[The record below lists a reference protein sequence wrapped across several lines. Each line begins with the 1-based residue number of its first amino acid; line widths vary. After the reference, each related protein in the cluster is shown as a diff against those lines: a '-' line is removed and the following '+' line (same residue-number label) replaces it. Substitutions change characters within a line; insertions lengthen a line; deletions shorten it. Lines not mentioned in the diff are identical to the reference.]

1 MAKKIKASSCPDAS
15 GGLGSIEK
23 LKQVQLDE
31 KFNNENMKL
40 WDKGI
45 SIDRQIEKFTVGN
58 DRELDMYLAEYDLQ
72 ASEAHAKMLGKVGI
86 LKQEE
91 VAAIL
96 KELEVLKDQLEKGE
110 FEIEEDFEDVH
121 SKIEYELT
129 RKLGDTGKKIHTAR
143 SRNDQVLVAQQLYFK
158 NNLKQ
163 ISGKTTTLIEVLLDL
178 AERHKEKVLPGYT
191 HLQVAMPSSFG
202 LWFSAYAE
210 LMIDDLYL
218 LEAGL
223 RIVDQN
229 PLGSAAGYGSSFPID
244 REFTTAELGF
254 ATQKYNVVAAQ
265 MSRGKCERT
274 VTSNISSLANTL
286 SRFAMDIC
294 LYMSQNFDFIS
305 FPDELT
311 TGSSIMPHKKNPDV
325 FELVRGKCNK
335 LQAIANEMILITN
348 NLPSGYHRDFQL
360 IKENSIYAVEN
371 IKEILDV
378 FTHAIAQ
385 IKVNEVDLNDEKYQ
399 YLFTVDS
406 INELVMNGS
415 SFRDAYKI
423 IGEQV
428 QSSSYKAAKGMEHTH
443 TGSKD
448 NLSLNMIRAKL
459 QQL

>member
-1 MAKKIKASSCPDAS
+1 
-15 GGLGSIEK
+15 
-23 LKQVQLDE
+23 
-31 KFNNENMKL
+31 MKL

-45 SIDRQIEKFTVGN
+45 SIDKQIEKFTVGN
-58 DRELDMYLAEYDLQ
+58 DRELDMHLAKYDIQ
-72 ASEAHAKMLGKVGI
+72 ASTAHAKMLGQVGI
-86 LKQEE
+86 LESQE
-91 VAAIL
+91 VYL
-96 KELEVLKDQLEKGE
+96 LVSELELLNQQLENGE
-110 FEIEEDFEDVH
+110 FEIEEEFEDVH

-129 RKLGDTGKKIHTAR
+129 SKLGDTGKKIHTAR

-158 NNLKQ
+158 ENLLD
-163 ISGKTTTLIEVLLDL
+163 ISGKTRNLIDVLLKL
-178 AERHKEKVLPGYT
+178 AEEHKEKLLPGYT

-210 LMIDDLYL
+210 LLIDDLYL
-218 LEAGL
+218 LDAGQK
-223 RIVDQN
+223 IVDQN

-244 REFTTAELGF
+244 REFTTKELGF

-378 FTHAIAQ
+378 FTYSISKIIVKNID
-385 IKVNEVDLNDEKYQ
+385 IKDEKYK

-406 INELVMNGS
+406 INELVIGGK
-415 SFRDAYKI
+415 SFRDAYQI

-428 QSSSYKAAKGMEHTH
+428 QNDTYEATEGMQHTH
-443 TGSKD
+443 SGSKD
-448 NLSLNMIRAKL
+448 NLSLNMIRTKL